1 MKEVCIEGK
10 DVLDLIQ
17 SALVRLVVHVS
28 IVADADQKN
37 RVDFNIIF
45 LVLIFL

>member
-1 MKEVCIEGK
+1 MEEVCTEGK

-17 SALVRLVVHVS
+17 SALVRLVVHVF

-37 RVDFNIIF
+37 HVDFNIIF
-45 LVLIFL
+45 LKF

>member
-1 MKEVCIEGK
+1 MKEVCTEGK
-10 DVLDLIQ
+10 DILDLIQ
-17 SALVRLVVHVS
+17 STLVRLVVHVF

-45 LVLIFL
+45 LKF